1 MKRKILQLVFFI
13 LLFVAA
19 NAQTDKTDADNSS
32 KAVKKYIDKII
43 DIIKSYSIYK
53 DSINWE
59 ILNLEVKEA
68 SKGVNDVAKTKN
80 IVRRIMNTLRE
91 VGDKH
96 SFFMTPEKVK
106 ELSAEGHAISNPENK
121 YLGNGIGYIKVPGFL
136 DLNDAKAQNFAVTI
150 QNKIKETDNA
160 NAING
165 WVIDLRNNAGGNM
178 WPMIAGLGPLTGNAT
193 LGYLVY
199 TKRETPWFYKNGK
212 VNGLKVNDP
221 YTPKTSSPKIA
232 ILIDSLTAS
241 SGEFTAISFI
251 GKENTK
257 IFGEH
262 SAGYTTSNYTFPL
275 SDGALLFLAVG
286 YAADRSKK
294 IYVNGIEPDVLV
306 AEKIKDNQD
315 NYLNVAVKWLTGQ

>member
-1 MKRKILQLVFFI
+1 MNQKIIPFIFFMT
-13 LLFVAA
+13 LSVVG
-19 NAQTDKTDADNSS
+19 NAQTDNTDNGQ
-32 KAVKKYIDKII
+32 KAVKKYIDKIV

-59 ILNLEVKEA
+59 ILNLEIKEA
-68 SKGVNDVAKTKN
+68 SKGVTEISKTKN

-96 SFFMTPEKVK
+96 SFYMTTEKVK
-106 ELSAEGHAISNPENK
+106 ELSAEDHAITNPENK

-136 DLNDAKAQNFAVTI
+136 DLNEAKALNFAITI
-150 QNKIKETDNA
+150 QNKIKEIDNA
-160 NAING
+160 NSING

-199 TKRETPWFYKNGK
+199 TKKETPWFYKNGK
-212 VNGLKVNDP
+212 VNGLKVNAA

-232 ILIDSLTAS
+232 VLIDSLTAS

-294 IYVNGIEPDVLV
+294 IYVNGIEPDILV
-306 AEKIKDNQD
+306 TEKVKDNQD
-315 NYLNVAVKWLTGQ
+315 NYLNVAIKWLSGQ